1 MKGTDE
7 QNAAYHTLV
16 GGIMS
21 QLTSGDFL
29 AGASAAAVNKL
40 VMSEIKKIAGKDPA
54 MMQWLSAALGAV
66 VGEIMSGN
74 IQVGAGAA
82 VSGTKYNDLREEL
95 YAQYGIDPSKIQINE
110 VDQPQ
115 EVLNEGNLSLSGAI
129 LTAVT
134 GEGIKQLTGQMN
146 DTVKIDT
153 SHISP
158 SMNIAYDTGLPSY
171 NKVLLN
177 GVSKVADNAIN
188 IGTATYSV
196 YMDATQ
202 YSGVSLGAAVTL
214 DLSTLYMIDQGEKL
228 IVSTYDVPVFIVK
241 TATGG
246 IAYLVDE
253 KITTPVKNL
262 IDNNLP
268 FTSVINHRLEDIK
281 NGGIE

>member
-1 MKGTDE
+1 
-7 QNAAYHTLV
+7 
-16 GGIMS
+16 MS

-29 AGASAAAVNKL
+29 VGASAAAVNKL
-40 VMSEIKKIAGKDPA
+40 VMSEIKKIAGKDTA

-66 VGEIMSGN
+66 VGEITSGN
-74 IQVGAGAA
+74 IQAGAGAA

-196 YMDATQ
+196 YMDATK
-202 YSGVSLGAAVTL
+202 YSGVSLGAAITL
-214 DLSTLYMIDQGEKL
+214 DLSTLYFVNKGEEWMISTTNAPVVLVKLVSGGTAYLIDEKL
-228 IVSTYDVPVFIVK
+228 
-241 TATGG
+241 
-246 IAYLVDE
+246 
-253 KITTPVKNL
+253 TTPIKES
-262 IDNNLP
+262 IDERFP
-268 FTSVINHRLEDIK
+268 FTSVIEHRINDLN